1 MDRREFLK
9 SACVSVA
16 AGSAH
21 VALGGTTDLL
31 SAIPRPVLTA
41 SPAAWPPLAQGRAF
55 EIVALGDSIMWGQ
68 GLSDDP
74 SKNQKFTHKVQRFIQ
89 EKLPDTEVHLHN
101 FAHSGAQI
109 LAHETRDEEPATHG
123 EIPNNFPSIT
133 SQVSTA
139 IRELDGR
146 SARRYVP
153 RLHPPVSRES
163 VALVLLDG
171 GINDLGTKKILTP
184 DPTVGASWVREH
196 TRKQTVAR
204 MEKLLTLA
212 LTNFPNA
219 KIVVTNYFQIV
230 SEHSDPVYLWE
241 LLRVWDIIGPTLE
254 VSQEWLLDK
263 LARQSFAFHD
273 ESTKGFREA
282 VANARPPQLV
292 ANRRVAEPSRVA
304 LAEIPFAPRNA
315 YGAPDS
321 LLFYL
326 NEPDPAM
333 GLRRQ
338 VCMDHYGVL
347 NPNCTL
353 AAGGHPNI
361 RGAEIY
367 ANAIIKALKQLE
379 PDWST
384 QPKLDVTRTPIR
396 RP

>member
-1 MDRREFLK
+1 MRSMDRREFLK
-9 SACVSVA
+9 A
-16 AGSAH
+16 ASTGSAY
-21 VALGGTTDLL
+21 VALGGATDLL
-31 SAIPRPVLTA
+31 S
-41 SPAAWPPLAQGRAF
+41 LAPGRAF

-74 SKNQKFTHKVQRFIQ
+74 SKQQKFTHKVQRFIE
-89 EKLPDTEVHLHN
+89 EKMPDTEVHLHN

-109 LAHETRDEEPATHG
+109 LAHEERDAEPPTHG

-133 SQVSTA
+133 SQLGSAV
-139 IRELDGR
+139 RELG
-146 SARRYVP
+146 AGVPRRYVS
-153 RLHPPVSRES
+153 RLHSPAPSES
-163 VALVLLDG
+163 VGLVLLDG

-184 DPTVGASWVREH
+184 DPTVGAAWVREH

-204 MEKLLTLA
+204 MQKLLSIA

-219 KIVVTNYFQIV
+219 KIVVTNYYQIV

-241 LLRVWDIIGPTLE
+241 LLRVWDIIGPGLE

-263 LARQSFAFHD
+263 LARQSYAFHD

-282 VANARPPQLV
+282 VANARPPQGV
-292 ANRRVAEPSRVA
+292 ASRRAEPPRVA
-304 LAEIPFAPRNA
+304 LAEIPFGPRNA
-315 YGAPDS
+315 YAAPDS

-338 VCMDHYGVL
+338 VCMDRYGVL
-347 NPNCTL
+347 NPSCTL

-367 ANAIIKALKQLE
+367 ANAIIKALQQLF

-384 QPKLDVTRTPIR
+384 RPKLDVTSTPVR